1 MAQYVIGVDYGT
13 DSARAV
19 VVDSAD
25 GRILGKSVSLYPR
38 WKKGLNCDARLN
50 QWRQHPLDNLEVLE
64 SSVKDALSQCPSDV
78 NRIRYDGLD
87 PLFHRQGRNPAG
99 HASGVR

>member
-38 WKKGLNCDARLN
+38 WKKGLYCDARLN
-50 QWRQHPLDNLEVLE
+50 QWRQHPLDYLEVLE
-64 SSVKDALSQCPSDV
+64 SSVKDALNGSSP
-78 NRIRYDGLD
+78 RDGT
-87 PLFHRQGRNPAG
+87 FG
-99 HASGVR
+99 